1 MEKDLLTEGLEKLGI
16 EKDIIQKVVGQLNAY
31 ISELE
36 LFNSAYDLV
45 GSDSHDDII
54 VRHILDSLSPWKNIL
69 SLAQKIISEN
79 DLASLRISDIGSGG
93 GLPGIPLSIL
103 FQYICPEAEFTL
115 VERMSRRCAFLENCI
130 AVLQLKNAK
139 VLNLELER
147 VEEGFT
153 DIAVFRAFRPLEK
166 KMAKS
171 LLRIVKK
178 GGALAAYKAKAEK
191 ITEEMSAIQ
200 SIIPE
205 YQVEELHVPFLE
217 QNQRNLVIVSKQG

>member
-103 FQYICPEAEFTL
+103 FQHICPEAEFTL

>member
-1 MEKDLLTEGLEKLGI
+1 MAKDLLTEGLEKLGI
-16 EKDIIQKVVGQLNAY
+16 EEDIIQKVVIQLNAY

-45 GSDSHDDII
+45 GSDTHDDII

-69 SLAQKIISEN
+69 SLAHKIIDEKGIN
-79 DLASLRISDIGSGG
+79 KLKISDIGSGG

-103 FQYICPEAEFTL
+103 FQHICPEAEFTL

-130 AVLQLKNAK
+130 AVLQLKNVQ

-171 LLRIVKK
+171 LLRIVKNA
-178 GGALAAYKAKAEK
+178 GALAAYKAKAEK
-191 ITEEMSAIQ
+191 ITEEMAAIK

-205 YQVEELHVPFLE
+205 YKVEELHVPFLE
-217 QNQRNLVIVSKQG
+217 QNERNLVIVLKQE